1 MTMVRFID
9 VFGAQA
15 RVIPTI
21 KSPDRRVAF
30 REKLGW
36 TVVILL
42 LFLLM
47 SNIPIFGV
55 NQQTAIDYLYWMR
68 VILASTHGT
77 LMELGIGPIVTAGLI
92 MQLLAGSKIIKID
105 LSDPDD
111 RSKFTASQKSLALW
125 MTGIQ
130 AAAYIISGAY
140 GTLSLLNSIIV
151 FLQLFFAGLI
161 VVLLDETVQKGW
173 GLGSGVSLFIV
184 ANVSQQILWRTFS
197 PMLDSGDGLFIGA
210 VLATIQAGLGQGLA
224 GLARVFFVR
233 PLATYDAGTTFGLIV
248 TVIVFVVVVYF
259 ETYRVN
265 IPLQYAKFRGY
276 RGSYPIKLL
285 YVSNIPV
292 ILVQSL
298 FATLLFWVQI
308 VARGNIGGVNPW
320 LDLLG
325 VFTYDSKANAYR
337 PIGGL
342 VYFIT
347 PPKDLLTIFSS
358 TLGMIQALVYGLLM
372 VGLCA
377 MFAKIW
383 VDLSGIAPRDI
394 AEQLHGS
401 GMQIPGFRRSPVI
414 MEEVLNRYIPVV
426 ALLGGMI
433 VGLLAVVADIFGALG
448 TGMGVLLL
456 VGIVYQLYQTIA
468 QEQMADM
475 HPAMRGMLGLG

>member
-1 MTMVRFID
+1 MVRFVDI
-9 VFGAQA
+9 FGSMA
-15 RVIPTI
+15 RVIPTV
-21 KSPDRRVAF
+21 KSPDRRVPF

-36 TVVILL
+36 TVIVLVI
-42 LFLLM
+42 FLLM
-47 SNIPIFGV
+47 SNIPIYGV
-55 NQQTAIDYLYWMR
+55 SHTGTVDYLYWMR

-111 RSKFTASQKSLALW
+111 RSKFTASQKSLAML

-140 GTLSLLNSIIV
+140 GPSLTLVEQILV

-161 VVLLDETVQKGW
+161 VILLDELTQKGW

-184 ANVSQQILWRTFS
+184 ANVSQQILWKAFS
-197 PMLDSGDGLFIGA
+197 PLTASDTYFIGA
-210 VLATIQAGLGQGLA
+210 VLASIQALATGGLQGLA
-224 GLARVFFVR
+224 KVFVGR
-233 PLATYDAGTTFGLIV
+233 STDAGSTLGLFTTIV
-248 TVIVFVVVVYF
+248 VFIVVIYF

-265 IPLQYAKFRGY
+265 IPLQYAKYRGF

-298 FATLLFWVQI
+298 FATILFWVQI
-308 VARGNIGGVNPW
+308 VGQHNVGGVNPW
-320 LDLLG
+320 LDLIA
-325 VFTYDSKANAYR
+325 VFKKNLDTSGNITYQ

-342 VYFIT
+342 VYYIT
-347 PPKDLLTIFSS
+347 PPQTLTSVVQNPV
-358 TLGMIQALVYGLLM
+358 QAIIYLLLM
-372 VGLCA
+372 VVLCA
-377 MFAKIW
+377 VFAKIW
-383 VDLSGIAPRDI
+383 VELSGIAPRDI
-394 AEQLHGS
+394 ADQLYSS

-414 MEEVLNRYIPVV
+414 MEQVLQRYIPVV

-433 VGLLAVVADIFGALG
+433 VGLLAGLADFFEALG
-448 TGMGVLLL
+448 TGMGVLLT
-456 VGIVYQLYQTIA
+456 VGIIYQLYQTIA
-468 QEQMADM
+468 EEQMADM
-475 HPAMRGMLGLG
+475 HPAIRGMLGVR

>member
-1 MTMVRFID
+1 MVRFID
-9 VFGAQA
+9 VFGSMA
-15 RVIPTI
+15 RVIPTV
-21 KSPDRRVAF
+21 KSPDRRVPF

-36 TVVILL
+36 TVIVLV

-47 SNIPIFGV
+47 SNIPLYGISSGGTV
-55 NQQTAIDYLYWMR
+55 DYLYWMR

-105 LSDPDD
+105 LSNSED
-111 RSKFTASQKSLALW
+111 RSKFTASQKSLALL

-130 AAAYIISGAY
+130 AAAYIVSGAY
-140 GTLSLLNSIIV
+140 GSSLTLMNQIFV
-151 FLQLFFAGLI
+151 FAQLFFAGLI
-161 VVLLDETVQKGW
+161 VILLDELTQKGW

-184 ANVSQQILWRTFS
+184 ANVAQQIMWRSFS
-197 PMLDSGDGLFIGA
+197 PVSASDGYMIGA
-210 VLATIQAGLGQGLA
+210 VFATIQAMASGGLQGLA
-224 GLARVFFVR
+224 SVFVGR
-233 PLATYDAGTTFGLIV
+233 STDAGSTLGLFTTIV
-248 TVIVFVVVVYF
+248 VFIVVIYF

-265 IPLQYAKFRGY
+265 IPLQYAKYRGF

-298 FATLLFWVQI
+298 FATILFWTQI
-308 VARGNIGGVNPW
+308 VAGHNTGGINPW

-325 VFTYDSKANAYR
+325 KFKENVDTSGNITYQ
-337 PIGGL
+337 PVGGL

-347 PPKDLLTIFSS
+347 PPQTLLSV
-358 TLGMIQALVYGLLM
+358 IQNPGQAIVYLLLM
-372 VGLCA
+372 VFLCA
-377 MFAKIW
+377 FFAKIW
-383 VDLSGIAPRDI
+383 VELSGIAPKDI
-394 AEQLHGS
+394 ADQLYSS

-414 MEEVLNRYIPVV
+414 MEQVLNRYIPVV

-433 VGLLAVVADIFGALG
+433 VGLLAVLADFFEALG
-448 TGMGVLLL
+448 TGMGVLLS
-456 VGIVYQLYQTIA
+456 VGIIYQLYQTIA

-475 HPAMRGMLGLG
+475 HPAIRGMLGVR

>member
-1 MTMVRFID
+1 MVRFID
-9 VFGAQA
+9 VFGSMA
-15 RVIPTI
+15 RVIPTV
-21 KSPDRRVAF
+21 KSPDRRVPF

-36 TVVILL
+36 TVIVLV

-47 SNIPIFGV
+47 SNIPLYGISSGGTV
-55 NQQTAIDYLYWMR
+55 DYLYWMR

-105 LSDPDD
+105 LSNSED
-111 RSKFTASQKSLALW
+111 RSKFTASQKSLALL

-130 AAAYIISGAY
+130 AAAYIVSGAY
-140 GTLSLLNSIIV
+140 GSSLTLMNQIFV
-151 FLQLFFAGLI
+151 FAQLFFAGLI
-161 VVLLDETVQKGW
+161 VILLDELTQKGW

-184 ANVSQQILWRTFS
+184 ANVAQQIMWRSFS
-197 PMLDSGDGLFIGA
+197 PVSASDGYMIGA
-210 VLATIQAGLGQGLA
+210 VFATIQAMASGGLQGLA
-224 GLARVFFVR
+224 SVFVGR
-233 PLATYDAGTTFGLIV
+233 STDAGSTLGLFTTIV
-248 TVIVFVVVVYF
+248 VFIVVIYF

-265 IPLQYAKFRGY
+265 IPLQYAKYRGF

-298 FATLLFWVQI
+298 FATILFWAQI
-308 VARGNIGGVNPW
+308 AGGHNVGGTNVW

-325 VFTYDSKANAYR
+325 VFKQNVDPSSGNITYQ

-342 VYFIT
+342 VYYIT
-347 PPKDLLTIFSS
+347 PPQTLLSV
-358 TLGMIQALVYGLLM
+358 IQNPVHSIVYLLLM
-372 VGLCA
+372 VFLCA
-377 MFAKIW
+377 FFAKIW
-383 VDLSGIAPRDI
+383 VELSGIAPRDI
-394 AEQLHGS
+394 ADQLYSS

-414 MEEVLNRYIPVV
+414 MEQVLNRYIPVV

-433 VGLLAVVADIFGALG
+433 VGLLAVLADFFEALG
-448 TGMGVLLL
+448 TGMGVLLS
-456 VGIVYQLYQTIA
+456 VGIIYQLYQTIA

-475 HPAMRGMLGLG
+475 HPAIRGMLGVR